1 MLTNISITALLF
13 DASAI
18 NFRPPCLYRF
28 FRGRLVL
35 LLQHFIRASSLG
47 NLAALEAAPAR
58 RRAPTACVAAS
69 PNNHN
74 SGQRK
79 RSSLHRR
86 PTRQRR
92 FSCCGTRSLR
102 ESVASRRG
110 SPCWA
115 APGMRRPPGALMGLR
130 VAWRREKSAHCS
142 LDAHGLDDVV
152 DH

>member
-1 MLTNISITALLF
+1 MLLRLISGL
-13 DASAI
+13 
-18 NFRPPCLYRF
+18 
-28 FRGRLVL
+28 
-35 LLQHFIRASSLG
+35 RAYKVSLG
-47 NLAALEAAPAR
+47 VGKFFYHIISFSHACSLGSLAALEAVIAR
-58 RRAPTACVAAS
+58 RRAPTACVATS

-74 SGQRK
+74 SGHRK

-92 FSCCGTRSLR
+92 FSCSGTRSLR

-130 VAWRREKSAHCS
+130 VAWRWEKSAHCS